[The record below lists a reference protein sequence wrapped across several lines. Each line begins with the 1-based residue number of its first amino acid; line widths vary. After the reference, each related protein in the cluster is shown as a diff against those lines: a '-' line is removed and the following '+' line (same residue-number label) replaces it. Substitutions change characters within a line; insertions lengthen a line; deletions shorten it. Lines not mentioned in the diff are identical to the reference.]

1 MRIARAISAM
11 LFVALVV
18 GVSGCATAVNGKTQE
33 VSFSSNPAGAVVFV
47 DGANVGTTPTT
58 VKLTR
63 HDPHSVRIEK
73 PGYIAYELTTTSSD
87 NDEAAKDYLPLA
99 LFPPLILVAIPVDRY
114 LGGAYAIHPDDISAQ
129 LISRPANPTATTAP
143 SASN

>member
-1 MRIARAISAM
+1 MKGSGPMGAM
-11 LFVALVV
+11 LFAAFI
-18 GVSGCATAVNGKTQE
+18 GVSSCATAVNGKTQE
-33 VSFSSNPAGAVVFV
+33 VSFSSDPPGAVVLV

-73 PGYIAYELTTTSSD
+73 PGYIAYELTTTSD
-87 NDEAAKDYLPLA
+87 DDEEAAKDYFPLV
-99 LFPPLILVAIPVDRY
+99 LFPPLILFAIPVDRY
-114 LGGAYAIHPDDISAQ
+114 LGGAYAIHPGDISAH
-129 LISRPANPTATTAP
+129 LVSRPDNRLSTIAP